1 MCFSATASFVAC
13 GATGAVGL
21 ITIVRARHANEL
33 PLAAIP
39 LLFSA
44 QQGVEGLLWLTLP
57 IAPEGPSSSLLTN
70 LFLLMATVFWPVFG
84 PFAVLS
90 IEPDT
95 LRRRLLGGCL
105 AIGVGV
111 ACYALWYGLTSSPT
125 ASIVDGH
132 IVYSGKPGLS
142 PEIIFMYLLA
152 TGMAPLLSSRRI
164 VSLFGA
170 IVVLGTFTTYAF
182 YWEAFVSVWC
192 FFAALGSTAIL
203 AHFERARRMRRAA
216 V

>member
-21 ITIVRARHANEL
+21 VTIVRARGANEL

-57 IAPEGPSSSLLTN
+57 IAPGDPASSLLTN
-70 LFLLMATVFWPVFG
+70 LFLLIAAVFWPVFG
-84 PFAVLS
+84 PFAVLL
-90 IEPDT
+90 IEPEAF
-95 LRRRLLGGCL
+95 RRRLMGGCL
-105 AIGVGV
+105 AAGAGV
-111 ACYALWYGLTSSPT
+111 AGYTLWHGLSSLPT

-132 IVYSGKPGLS
+132 IVYSGEPGLS
-142 PEIIFMYLLA
+142 YAIVFLYLMA

-170 IVVLGTFTTYAF
+170 MVMLGTFVTYAF
-182 YWEAFVSVWC
+182 YWEAFISVWC
-192 FFAALGSTAIL
+192 FFAALGSAVIL
-203 AHFERARRMRRAA
+203 AHFERARRIQQAA

>member
-21 ITIVRARHANEL
+21 ITIVRARRANEL

-44 QQGVEGLLWLTLP
+44 QQGVEGLLWVTLP
-57 IAPEGPSSSLLTN
+57 ISPAGPTSSLLTH
-70 LFLLMATVFWPVFG
+70 LFLLIATVFWPVFG

-90 IEPDT
+90 IEPDA
-95 LRRRLLGGCL
+95 LRRRLMGGCL

-111 ACYALWYGLTSSPT
+111 AGYALWHGLTSSPT
-125 ASIVDGH
+125 ASIIDGH
-132 IVYSGKPGLS
+132 IVYSGELGLS
-142 PEIIFMYLLA
+142 HAIAFMYLVA

-170 IVVLGTFTTYAF
+170 IVMLGSFTTYAF
-182 YWEAFVSVWC
+182 YWDAFVSVWC
-192 FFAALGSTAIL
+192 FFAALGSAVIL
-203 AHFERARRMRRAA
+203 AHFERARRMQRAA